1 MTKKLLWAL
10 VLIGLTV
17 IVLLMNGRGSAS
29 VNLLVAD
36 VSAARS
42 LVYLGF
48 TAIGVAIGV
57 LLK

>member
-48 TAIGVAIGV
+48 TAIGVASGV